1 MVISSILVRT
11 FISCKCLYKVIRKA
25 FTEMST
31 TLFWTLFVILIGVI
45 CLDNRPFLVNC
56 ASDDGTVEL
65 ARLRNSD
72 EDNDNGK

>member
-11 FISCKCLYKVIRKA
+11 FISSKCLYKVIRKA

-45 CLDNRPFLVNC
+45 CLELLILVKKINPWFVYWDMR
-56 ASDDGTVEL
+56 SDSEQ
-65 ARLRNSD
+65 RLMDLERR
-72 EDNDNGK
+72 